1 MRPPTRLA
9 RIIFAMILA
18 ASAFIAPE
26 SRAASRIPPDAVAY
40 WRLDTTKFAGARAD
54 PAVLA
59 QRRVLIAGLRAAVA
73 SGLIAEPRAAGALE
87 AVLAASE
94 VGARPHTLCLLD
106 LDADRPERGEG
117 MDPNVLRM
125 VLELESAGDHA
136 ALLRTLRAILVGDTK
151 GDADA
156 TAQRALA
163 LPGGVAG
170 VAFRRAD
177 WAPWR
182 EVQWASTERT
192 FVIGLGAGSLERW
205 FAAQHAEADPNETP
219 VWDSHRGHVAEDRP
233 PGDVVFEAYLGLDR
247 ARDGFP
253 WGFMRGRVRRVLET
267 VGLSNAR
274 DVMFHARW
282 IEPPPGASHPPL
294 IAADI
299 TWRARSERP
308 GVVRGVPISESAWPQ
323 RGVSMPPP
331 PGTYAMVLRAD
342 WERWVMTALTLYPA
356 ASSSEDEPRRAAV
369 MRDWARRNRGTLA
382 RLLARAEPWL
392 VVSDVPLPVTPMP
405 GAATFFIEL
414 RSGADAIETGNLLRT
429 LIGAH
434 MGRVLIDDG
443 VWSYNVDDRGVLR
456 IPAWGFVGP
465 NEKPILVGGWGPPV
479 VTENRA
485 RLGDPLPPQSPPV
498 R

>member
-1 MRPPTRLA
+1 MRSTNRLA
-9 RIIFAMILA
+9 RIIFLLVVA
-18 ASAFIAPE
+18 ASASIAP
-26 SRAASRIPPDAVAY
+26 STRAALRIPPDAVAY
-40 WRLDTTKFAGARAD
+40 WRLDTTKFAGARMD

-94 VGARPHTLCLLD
+94 VGARPHTLCLID

-117 MDPNVLRM
+117 IEPNVLRM
-125 VLELESAGDHA
+125 VLELESVGDHA
-136 ALLRTLRAILVGDTK
+136 ALLRTLRAILVGDAK

-156 TAQRALA
+156 AAQRAIT
-163 LPGGVAG
+163 LPGGVTG
-170 VAFRRAD
+170 VAFRRAE

-182 EVQWASTERT
+182 EVQWASTDRT
-192 FVIGLGAGSLERW
+192 FVIGLGAGSLDRW
-205 FAAQHAEADPNETP
+205 FGAQQAAINPDDVPAIAPE
-219 VWDSHRGHVAEDRP
+219 WDAHRRHVADSRP
-233 PGDVVFEAYLGLDR
+233 DGDIIFEAYLGLDR
-247 ARDGFP
+247 ARAGFP

-274 DVMFHARW
+274 DVMIHARW
-282 IEPPPGASHPPL
+282 IEPRPGASHPPL
-294 IAADI
+294 IAADMS
-299 TWRARSERP
+299 WRARSERP
-308 GVVRGVPISESAWPQ
+308 EIVRSVQISEAAWPQ
-323 RGVSMPPP
+323 RGVSMPAP

-356 ASSSEDEPRRAAV
+356 ASSSEDEPRRSAA
-369 MRDWARRNRGTLA
+369 MRDWTRRNIGTLA
-382 RLLARAEPWL
+382 RLLSRAEPWL

-414 RSGADAIETGNLLRT
+414 RPGADAREAGDLLRT
-429 LIGAH
+429 LIGSH
-434 MGRVLIDDG
+434 MDRVLVQDG

-456 IPAWGFVGP
+456 IPSWGFVGP
-465 NEKPILVGGWGPPV
+465 KDKPILVGGWGPPV

-485 RLGDPLPPQSPPV
+485 RLGDT

>member
-1 MRPPTRLA
+1 MGPKNTAA
-9 RIIFAMILA
+9 RMICLLIVA
-18 ASAFIAPE
+18 VSASIAPATHA
-26 SRAASRIPPDAVAY
+26 SSRIPSDAVAY
-40 WRLDTTKFAGARAD
+40 WRLDTTKFAGARMD

-94 VGARPHTLCLLD
+94 VGARPHILCLID

-117 MDPNVLRM
+117 IEPNVLRM
-125 VLELESAGDHA
+125 VLELESAGDHT
-136 ALLRTLRAILVGDTK
+136 ALLRTLRAILVGDSK

-156 TAQRALA
+156 AAQRALT
-163 LPGGVAG
+163 LPGGVTG
-170 VAFRRAD
+170 VAFRRAA

-205 FAAQHAEADPNETP
+205 FEAQKIEIRPDLAPD
-219 VWDSHRGHVAEDRP
+219 WDAHRGHVAESRP
-233 PGDVVFEAYLGLDR
+233 EGDVIFEAFLSLDR
-247 ARDGFP
+247 ARAGFP

-267 VGLSNAR
+267 AGLSNAR

-294 IAADI
+294 IAADM

-308 GVVRGVPISESAWPQ
+308 EIVRGVPISESAWPR

-356 ASSSEDEPRRAAV
+356 ASSSEDEPLRSAV
-369 MRDWARRNRGTLA
+369 MRDWTQRNLGTLS
-382 RLLARAEPWL
+382 RLLSRAEPWL

-414 RSGADAIETGNLLRT
+414 RPGADAHEAGDLLRT
-429 LIGAH
+429 LIGSH
-434 MGRVLIDDG
+434 MGRVLVQDG

-456 IPAWGFVGP
+456 IPSWGFVGP
-465 NEKPILVGGWGPPV
+465 KDKPIMVGGWGPPV

-485 RLGDPLPPQSPPV
+485 RLGDP